1 MEQLQDKL
9 VSSFIYFEN
18 ELGETATQ
26 TPVHRIRQ
34 EAMKVFETKGFPTRK
49 DEDWKYTNLKPVTK
63 YDYRIF
69 PQTDVHLEYKDVKRF
84 FLNEVDTYK
93 VVFVDGVYSSW
104 LSQTTHQGAD
114 VCTFSNA
121 LKKYTEVV
129 DRFFAKAAP
138 AEEPTVALNTAFARE
153 GAYIRIPKNTVL
165 DKPIELLYFTT
176 DQEKE
181 LMVQVRNL
189 VVMEEGAQAQVVE
202 RHQSLGTNPVLTN
215 AVTEIFCEPNAR
227 ISWYK
232 MQNDQPGATL
242 IDHTTVAQAEFSH
255 AQFGTYT
262 LGGRFVRN
270 NLHFHLNG
278 GGAHAELKGISLLGE
293 NQFADHHTLVDH
305 RVPHCTSN
313 ELYKGVY
320 DGNSHGVFN
329 GKVMVHPHA
338 QKTNA
343 FQQNDNLLLS
353 DKASVD
359 TKPQLE
365 IFADDV
371 KCSHGCT
378 VGQLDEDALFYMR
391 SRGVAEREAQ
401 ALLMYAFASDALD
414 VVEIPELKKRLNLLI
429 ARKLNVDLEFEL

>member
-9 VSSFIYFEN
+9 VSSFILFEN
-18 ELGETATQ
+18 SLGEAADS
-26 TPVHRIRQ
+26 PVHQLRQ
-34 EAMKVFETKGFPTRK
+34 EGMRIFEQKGFPTKK
-49 DEDWKYTNLKPVTK
+49 DEEWKYTNLRPVAK
-63 YDYRIF
+63 HDYRIF
-69 PQTDVHLEYKDVKRF
+69 PQTEVHLEYKDVKRY
-84 FLNEVDTYK
+84 FLNDIDTYK

-121 LKKYTEVV
+121 LRKYRNVV
-129 DRFFAKAAP
+129 DEYLGKAAP
-138 AEEPTVALNTAFARE
+138 LETSTVALNTAFAKE
-153 GAYIRIPKNTVL
+153 GAYIRIPKNTAL
-165 DKPIELLYFTT
+165 DKPVEILYFSTNS
-176 DQEKE
+176 DKE

-189 VVMEEGAQAQVVE
+189 VVLEEGAQAQIIE
-202 RHQSLGTNPVLTN
+202 RHQSLGDSQVLTN
-215 AVTEIFCEPNAR
+215 AVSEVFCGANAKV
-227 ISWYK
+227 SWYK
-232 MQNDQPGATL
+232 IQNDRSTAAL
-242 IDHTTVAQAEFSH
+242 IDHTTVLQDRDSRAE
-255 AQFGTYT
+255 FGTYT

-278 GGAHAELKGISLLGE
+278 SGSHAELKGISLLGE
-293 NQFADHHTLVDH
+293 NEFADHHTLVDH
-305 RVPHCTSN
+305 KVAHCTSN
-313 ELYKGVY
+313 ETYKGIY
-320 DGNSHGVFN
+320 DGNAHGVFN

-378 VGQLDEDALFYMR
+378 VGQLDEEALFYLR
-391 SRGVAEREAQ
+391 SRGIAEREAQ
-401 ALLMYAFASDALD
+401 ALLMYAFASDALEGLD
-414 VVEIPELKKRLNLLI
+414 IQELKQKLNLII
-429 ARKLNVDLEFEL
+429 AKKLNVDLDFDI